1 MKKYKLIVMVMFSTL
16 LLTACTNERTKEKVT
31 KKQNLFDVLSK
42 QEEKIKVTESEDW
55 NLPII
60 ENQQYVFYTNTDKE
74 IVRINKSNGNKQVIQ
89 KLKST
94 EYNTSGDV
102 ALELFKNKL
111 LYIYDGCL
119 YQSNFNGKNVRKII
133 STTKLKEMLND
144 VTFEM
149 EGINVYDNKIY
160 LIGGQEVLRLDTS
173 ENKAQ
178 VLARDVRTKPCFWQG
193 NLYYSTREHTA
204 IYGVNLDTLHTKI
217 VRGVDENENKKD
229 TIYYDELMVIKGQL
243 FFERYQEKRKVDLMM
258 FQKQKK
264 DKKICSLD
272 SVMSSI
278 NSKDTLLYKTKDGK
292 KDQTVLELYDFKKK
306 KSKEILLQSDFD
318 FNYEVMLI
326 DNVLLYSRT
335 KTDGDRREYYEIKN
349 IL

>member
-1 MKKYKLIVMVMFSTL
+1 
-16 LLTACTNERTKEKVT
+16 
-31 KKQNLFDVLSK
+31 
-42 QEEKIKVTESEDW
+42 SEDW

-89 KLKST
+89 KLKSA

-144 VTFEM
+144 VTLEM

-178 VLARDVRTKPCFWQG
+178 VLARDVRSKPCFWQG
-193 NLYYSTREHTA
+193 NLYYATREHTE
-204 IYGVNLDTLHTKI
+204 IYEVNLDTLHTKI

-243 FFERYQEKRKVDLMM
+243 FFERYQQKGKVDLMM

-318 FNYEVMLI
+318 FNYEVMLV

-335 KTDGDRREYYEIKN
+335 KTDGDRKEYYEIKN